1 MPQTNPSS
9 KKMGNQPTTDD
20 RVDQTERDVEL
31 LQVLVT
37 RKGTRVDAQ
46 WAIHPQLKRDLL
58 ASEQAEVTDLM
69 AKVTDIIG
77 HRFSKVLSD
86 AEPPSPGHA

>member
-1 MPQTNPSS
+1 MAQTTPSS
-9 KKMGNQPTTDD
+9 GKMGNQPTTDD
-20 RVDQTERDVEL
+20 HVDQTERDVEL

-37 RKGTRVDAQ
+37 RRSTRVDAQ

-58 ASEQAEVTDLM
+58 PSEQAEVTDLM
-69 AKVTDIIG
+69 AKVTEIIG
-77 HRFSKVLSD
+77 HRFARVLSD